1 MQISTTMGSNVESAK
16 GVPVF
21 PVGQM
26 ALFVLVTVL
35 FFLWGMSNNLTDI
48 LVQQF
53 RKSFELSTFSAQL
66 VSTANFTGYFCMA
79 IPAALVMRRWGYKV
93 GMVSG
98 LCLFGAGL
106 LMFFPAAVRGQYAL
120 FLVGLFAVGC
130 SLAILETAANPFVAQ
145 FGPAATSEQRLN
157 FAQAFNPPGTILGV
171 WVGRTFILSGVELTP
186 AQVAA
191 QKGAGTY
198 AAYLHGEIMRVVP
211 TYIALGSAVLL
222 FALLLSRMRFPTIA
236 SEHEGDSGGHGS
248 FRALLHYPQLW
259 FAVAANVLNVGGQ
272 ICMWSNIIFYMKQ
285 YTQVNEKTAANYII
299 YSLVAMLLGRFITTP
314 LMKHV
319 APSRLLGLYGA
330 MNVLLMAVA
339 VTQPGTI
346 GAWGIVSAS
355 FFLGIMFPT
364 IFALGLKRSEEHTS
378 ELQPLRH
385 LVCRLLLEK
394 KKTIKNTLAISD
406 AHNQRRTHTVKT

>member
-1 MQISTTMGSNVESAK
+1 
-16 GVPVF
+16 
-21 PVGQM
+21 
-26 ALFVLVTVL
+26 
-35 FFLWGMSNNLTDI
+35 MSNNLTDI

-93 GMVSG
+93 GMVTG
-98 LCLFGAGL
+98 LCLFGAGMVL
-106 LMFFPAAVRGQYAL
+106 FWPAAVSGKYVP
-120 FLVGLFAVGC
+120 FLVALFAVGC
-130 SLAILETAANPFVAQ
+130 GASILETAANPFMAQ
-145 FGPAATSEQRLN
+145 FGPAATSERRLN

-171 WVGRTFILSGVELTP
+171 WIGRQFILSGVEKTP
-186 AQVAA
+186 EQVAA
-191 QKGAGTY
+191 MKAVGTY
-198 AAYLHGEIMRVVP
+198 VPYLHGEIMRVVP

-222 FALLLSRMRFPTIA
+222 FAFLLSRMHFPTIT

-272 ICMWSNIIFYMKQ
+272 ICMWSNIIFYLKQ
-285 YTQVNEKTAANYII
+285 YTTLGEKAAANYII
-299 YSLVAMLLGRFITTP
+299 YSLVAMLMGRFITTP

-330 MNVLLMAVA
+330 ANVLLMTLA
-339 VTQPGTI
+339 VTRPGML

-364 IFALGLKRSEEHTS
+364 IFALGLKGLGENTKLGGSM
-378 ELQPLRH
+378 LVMAIVGGAFFPLV
-385 LVCRLLLEK
+385 LG
-394 KKTIKNTLAISD
+394 AISRATGSMALGYLVPLLCFAGVGLYGFIAPRILPPPGD
-406 AHNQRRTHTVKT
+406 TDKGAGIIAAEFGQGF